1 MKRIVFATFNMGDVE
16 DPEIYIA
23 QPIYEFQQ
31 TDKGRWMMENCKD
44 PTYQISPCPE
54 TYGYRA
60 VISGMVEDQ
69 LATEFY
75 LRW

>member
-1 MKRIVFATFNMGDVE
+1 MKRIVFAKFNLGDVE

-31 TDKGRWMMENCKD
+31 TPKGRWMMENCPD
-44 PTYQISPCPE
+44 PVYQIGPCPE

-60 VISGMVEDQ
+60 VIYGDVEGK

>member
-31 TDKGRWMMENCKD
+31 TPKGRWMMENCKD
-44 PTYQISPCPE
+44 PVYQIGPCPE

-60 VISGMVEDQ
+60 VIYGDVEEK

>member
-23 QPIYEFQQ
+23 QPIWEFQQ
-31 TDKGRWMMENCKD
+31 TPKGKWMIENCKD
-44 PTYQISPCPE
+44 PVYNIGPCPE

-60 VISGMVEDQ
+60 VIYGEVEDQ

>member
-23 QPIYEFQQ
+23 QPIWEFQQ
-31 TDKGRWMMENCKD
+31 TPKGKWMMENCKD
-44 PTYQISPCPE
+44 PVYDIHPCPE

-60 VISGMVEDQ
+60 VIYGTVEDIQ
-69 LATEFY
+69 ATEFY